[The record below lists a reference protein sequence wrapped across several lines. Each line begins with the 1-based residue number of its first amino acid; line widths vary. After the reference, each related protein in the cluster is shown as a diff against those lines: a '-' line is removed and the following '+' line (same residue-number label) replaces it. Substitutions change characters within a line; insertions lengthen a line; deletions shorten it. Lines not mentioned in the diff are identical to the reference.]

1 LIFAVPVD
9 SQLPATEYYDSR
21 KKRTSSAGVDHHGD
35 GRHGR
40 AAAARRARDEE
51 SRRALRRLSAICQQ
65 ARTRDVP
72 PSNLANKCSLATWD
86 LLRSHF
92 ALLLTH
98 LSRSDEAAEA
108 IIGDL
113 LSAVESAPALT

>member
-1 LIFAVPVD
+1 MVTAAMVVPLLLAGLATKKVAERFGV
-9 SQLPATEYYDSR
+9 SVQYVNKLAQVLPCNM
-21 KKRTSSAGVDHHGD
+21 G
-35 GRHGR
+35 
-40 AAAARRARDEE
+40 
-51 SRRALRRLSAICQQ
+51 
-65 ARTRDVP
+65 P
-72 PSNLANKCSLATWD
+72 PS
-86 LLRSHF
+86 SHF